1 MLIQRGWGYKMSQEQ
16 EKEHGLEEAVN
27 GAQNTPETQK
37 QGKNEHKNDGCK
49 CSDNNGCGCS
59 EGGCEGS
66 GNNCACDDNASQELE
81 AKASEAEHNTP
92 ESKAEVEEKLE
103 EYKDPITEEY
113 VITRRNDVFFHEVYA
128 YEVWTHKD
136 KFFNDAM
143 GF

>member
-1 MLIQRGWGYKMSQEQ
+1 MLIQKGWGYKMSQEQ
-16 EKEHGLEEAVN
+16 EKEQGLEEAVN
-27 GAQNTPETQK
+27 GAQNTSETPKEGQNGPK
-37 QGKNEHKNDGCK
+37 KDGCK
-49 CSDNNGCGCS
+49 CSD
-59 EGGCEGS
+59 GGCQNSSDGS
-66 GNNCACDDNASQELE
+66 KCSDGNCACKDSQELE
-81 AKASEAEHNTP
+81 AKASEAESNNP
-92 ESKAEVEEKLE
+92 ESNKAEVEEKLE